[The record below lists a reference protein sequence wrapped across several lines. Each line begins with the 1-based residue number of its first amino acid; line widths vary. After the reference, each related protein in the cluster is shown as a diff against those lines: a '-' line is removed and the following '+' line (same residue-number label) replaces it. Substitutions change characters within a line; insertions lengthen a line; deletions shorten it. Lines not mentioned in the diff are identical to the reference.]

1 MNAPES
7 FEDKVRQAI
16 ANPSNLGA
24 MDDAD
29 AVGTVGGA
37 GCGDMLRMWLK
48 FREENGRKVIDK
60 ASFQS
65 FGCETAIAAASL
77 ATELIK
83 GKSTQEALTMSGAE
97 MAADLGPLPPTKI
110 HCTTMVEDALR
121 SAIESHEKALENG
134 PTECGPTAQSEPPK
148 SQASPAGSL
157 LDQMHASSGD
167 QLGLKVVFLPP
178 EED

>member
-1 MNAPES
+1 MTHSDS
-7 FEDKVRQAI
+7 FEEKVREAI
-16 ANPSNLGA
+16 ANPKNLGK
-24 MDDAD
+24 MERCRCRRNCR
-29 AVGTVGGA
+29 GA

-48 FREENGRKVIDK
+48 FKDQDGKKVIDK

-83 GKSTQEALTMSGAE
+83 GKSTSEALALSGVE

-121 SAIESHEKALENG
+121 SAIAAHEGGSPETKA
-134 PTECGPTAQSEPPK
+134 SEP
-148 SQASPAGSL
+148 STEGSPLTTQGSL
-157 LDQMHASSGD
+157 LDQMQNAAKGG
-167 QLGLKVVFLPP
+167 QGLRVVMLPP
-178 EED
+178 EEDSS

>member
-1 MNAPES
+1 MTHSDS
-7 FEDKVRQAI
+7 FEEKVREAI
-16 ANPSNLGA
+16 ANPKNLGK
-24 MDDAD
+24 MEDAD
-29 AVGTVGGA
+29 SVGTVGGA

-48 FREENGRKVIDK
+48 FKDQDGKKVIDK

-83 GKSTQEALTMSGAE
+83 GKSTSEALALSGVE

-121 SAIESHEKALENG
+121 SAIAAHEGGKPETKA
-134 PTECGPTAQSEPPK
+134 SEP
-148 SQASPAGSL
+148 STEGSPPITQGSL
-157 LDQMHASSGD
+157 LDQMQNAAKGG
-167 QLGLKVVFLPP
+167 QGLRVVMLPP
-178 EED
+178 EEDSS

>member
-1 MNAPES
+1 MTHSDS
-7 FEDKVRQAI
+7 FEEKVREAI
-16 ANPSNLGA
+16 ANPKNLGK
-24 MDDAD
+24 MEDAD

-48 FREENGRKVIDK
+48 FKDQDGKKVIDK

-83 GKSTQEALTMSGAE
+83 GKSTSEALALSGAE

-121 SAIESHEKALENG
+121 SAIAAHEGGSPETKA
-134 PTECGPTAQSEPPK
+134 SEP
-148 SQASPAGSL
+148 STEGSPLTTQGSL
-157 LDQMHASSGD
+157 RDPSQNAAQGGP
-167 QLGLKVVFLPP
+167 GLRVVMLPP
-178 EED
+178 EEDSS

>member
-1 MNAPES
+1 MTHSDS
-7 FEDKVRQAI
+7 FEEKVREAI
-16 ANPSNLGA
+16 ANPKNLGK
-24 MDDAD
+24 MEDAD

-48 FREENGRKVIDK
+48 FKDQDGKKVIDK

-83 GKSTQEALTMSGAE
+83 GKSTSEALALSGVE

-110 HCTTMVEDALR
+110 HCTMVEDALR
-121 SAIESHEKALENG
+121 SAIAAHEGGSPEKKASQPSKEG
-134 PTECGPTAQSEPPK
+134 SPPIT
-148 SQASPAGSL
+148 QGNL
-157 LDQMHASSGD
+157 LDQMQNAAKGG
-167 QLGLKVVFLPP
+167 QGLRVVMLPP
-178 EED
+178 EEDSR

>member
-1 MNAPES
+1 MTHSDS
-7 FEDKVRQAI
+7 FEEKVREAI
-16 ANPSNLGA
+16 ANPKNLGK
-24 MDDAD
+24 MEDAD

-48 FREENGRKVIDK
+48 FKDQDGKKVIDK

-83 GKSTQEALTMSGAE
+83 GKSTSEALALSGVE

-121 SAIESHEKALENG
+121 SAIAAHEGGSPETKA
-134 PTECGPTAQSEPPK
+134 SEP
-148 SQASPAGSL
+148 STEASPLTTQGSL
-157 LDQMHASSGD
+157 LDQMQNAAKGG
-167 QLGLKVVFLPP
+167 QGLRVVMLPP
-178 EED
+178 EEDSR

>member
-1 MNAPES
+1 MTHSDS
-7 FEDKVRQAI
+7 FEEKVREAI
-16 ANPSNLGA
+16 ANPKNLGK
-24 MDDAD
+24 MEDAD

-48 FREENGRKVIDK
+48 FKDQDGKKVIDK

-83 GKSTQEALTMSGAE
+83 GKSTSEALALSGVE

-121 SAIESHEKALENG
+121 SAIAAHEGGSPEKKA
-134 PTECGPTAQSEPPK
+134 SEPSIQGSTPIT
-148 SQASPAGSL
+148 QGSL
-157 LDQMHASSGD
+157 LDQMQDAAKGG
-167 QLGLKVVFLPP
+167 QGLRVVMLPP
-178 EED
+178 EEDSR

>member
-1 MNAPES
+1 MTHSDS
-7 FEDKVRQAI
+7 FEEKVREAI
-16 ANPSNLGA
+16 ANPKNLGK
-24 MDDAD
+24 MEDAD

-48 FREENGRKVIDK
+48 FKDQDGKKVIDK

-83 GKSTQEALTMSGAE
+83 DKSTSEALALSGVE

-121 SAIESHEKALENG
+121 SAIAAHEGGSPETKA
-134 PTECGPTAQSEPPK
+134 SEP
-148 SQASPAGSL
+148 STEGSPLTTQGSL
-157 LDQMHASSGD
+157 LDQMQNAAKGG
-167 QLGLKVVFLPP
+167 QGLRVVMLPP
-178 EED
+178 EEDSS

>member
-1 MNAPES
+1 MTHSDS
-7 FEDKVRQAI
+7 FEEKVREAI
-16 ANPSNLGA
+16 ANPKNLGK
-24 MDDAD
+24 MEDAD

-48 FREENGRKVIDK
+48 FKDQDGKKVIDK

-83 GKSTQEALTMSGAE
+83 GKSTSEALALSGVE
-97 MAADLGPLPPTKI
+97 MAAALGPLPPTKI

-121 SAIESHEKALENG
+121 RAIAAHEGGSPETKA
-134 PTECGPTAQSEPPK
+134 SEP
-148 SQASPAGSL
+148 STEGSPLTTQGSL
-157 LDQMHASSGD
+157 LDQMQNAAKGG
-167 QLGLKVVFLPP
+167 QGLRVVMLPP
-178 EED
+178 EEDSS

>member
-1 MNAPES
+1 MTHSDS
-7 FEDKVRQAI
+7 FEEKVREAI
-16 ANPSNLGA
+16 ANPKNLGK
-24 MDDAD
+24 MEDAD

-48 FREENGRKVIDK
+48 FKDQDGKKVIDK

-83 GKSTQEALTMSGAE
+83 GKSTSAALALSGLE

-121 SAIESHEKALENG
+121 SAIAAHEGGSPEKKASK
-134 PTECGPTAQSEPPK
+134 PSTEGSPPIT
-148 SQASPAGSL
+148 QGSL
-157 LDQMHASSGD
+157 LDQMQNAAKGG
-167 QLGLKVVFLPP
+167 QGLRVVMLPP
-178 EED
+178 EEDSR

>member
-1 MNAPES
+1 MTHSDS
-7 FEDKVRQAI
+7 FEEKVREAI
-16 ANPSNLGA
+16 ANPKNLGK
-24 MDDAD
+24 MEDAD

-48 FREENGRKVIDK
+48 FKDQDGKKVIDK

-83 GKSTQEALTMSGAE
+83 GKSTSEALALSGVE
-97 MAADLGPLPPTKI
+97 MVADLGPLPPTKI

-121 SAIESHEKALENG
+121 SAIAAHEGGSPETKA
-134 PTECGPTAQSEPPK
+134 TEPSAEGSPPIT
-148 SQASPAGSL
+148 QGSL
-157 LDQMHASSGD
+157 LDQMQNAAKGG
-167 QLGLKVVFLPP
+167 QGLRVVMLPP
-178 EED
+178 EEDSR